1 MLNMRKKHIALLT
14 LILSALAFSG
24 CASKHGLT
32 DSGTTQLGPQSVNVL
47 GLYSYDQ
54 ESYRPTGPNTIAIS
68 TDELYV
74 RRNYSGDRASFLWG
88 LVTLK
93 DY

>member
-1 MLNMRKKHIALLT
+1 MRSKYIALST

-32 DSGTTQLGPQSVNVL
+32 DKGTTRYGPKSTNILGI
-47 GLYSYDQ
+47 YDYDA
-54 ESYRPTGPNTIAIS
+54 ESYRPTGTNTFAVS
-68 TDELYV
+68 SDELYA
-74 RRNYSGDRASFLWG
+74 RRNFSGDRATFLWG